1 MNPINN
7 SKTKERILKK
17 IKDKK
22 GEEYLVLL
30 EEIEKGNTKVT
41 TITIKNKKGESISTA
56 SLLETEENGKK
67 EARVINVKTKESY
80 RNKGFADTALGFI
93 EQEAFI
99 KGHKKIGLI
108 SVNERSNKMYSKREY
123 EMIKGAMDRASE
135 FRKKITPKNF
145 IDRKKVRK
153 LKR

>member
-1 MNPINN
+1 MNPHKN

-22 GEEYLVLL
+22 GEEYLVFL
-30 EEIEKGNTKVT
+30 EETKKGNSKVT
-41 TITIKNKKGESISTA
+41 TINIKNKEGENISTA
-56 SLLETEENGKK
+56 SLVETEKNGKK
-67 EARVINVKTKESY
+67 EARITNVETKESY
-80 RNKGFADTALGFI
+80 RKRGFADTALGFI

-108 SVNERSNKMYSKREY
+108 SVNERSNRMYSKREY
-123 EMIKGAMDRASE
+123 ELIKGAMDRASE

-145 IDRKKVRK
+145 IDRTKVRK